1 MYFLA
6 ALLTLKAVEEPD
18 RFPLHLADHDESL
31 LSRQELRFKDVF
43 LGEDQMTVALLSSA
57 ARHTRI
63 RLTCWSKAKDTPT
76 SLLQALTSRPRIE
89 FAQQC
94 YAVESV
100 DLVDPLWTGI
110 STWTDLQNARHGV
123 RMRFT
128 FATPLVT
135 AQREQGTES
144 DILPFPGPQTLFSRL
159 LHHWRELDGPPL
171 PYAGEQMVQAAGCIL
186 SEYRLETS
194 ESTVE
199 TQAHPGFLGWVEY
212 MCRDGEITA
221 IASLNALARLAFF
234 TGSGYLTTLGMGTTA
249 VTIAN

>member
-6 ALLTLKAVEEPD
+6 ALLTLKAMEPD
-18 RFPLHLADHDESL
+18 RSPLHLADHDESVP
-31 LSRQELRFKDVF
+31 SRQELRFKDAL
-43 LGEDQMTVALLSSA
+43 LGEGKMTAALLFSA
-57 ARHTRI
+57 AGHTRI
-63 RLTCWSKAKDTPT
+63 RLTCWSKARDTPGT
-76 SLLQALTSRPRIE
+76 VLQALTSRPRIE

-110 STWTDLQNARHGV
+110 STWTDLLNARHGV

-135 AQREQGTES
+135 ANRERGTDS
-144 DILPFPGPQTLFSRL
+144 NVLPFPDPQALFSRL
-159 LHHWRELDGPPL
+159 LRHWRGLGGPPL

-186 SEYRLETS
+186 SEYRLETV
-194 ESTVE
+194 ESSFE
-199 TQAHPGFLGWVEY
+199 EQAHPGFLGWVEY
-212 MCRDGEITA
+212 TCRAREITA

-234 TGSGYLTTLGMGTTA
+234 TGSGYLTELGMGTTA

>member
-6 ALLTLKAVEEPD
+6 ALLTLKAVEPD
-18 RFPLHLADHDESL
+18 RFPLHLADHDEAL
-31 LSRQELRFKDVF
+31 PSRQELRFKGA
-43 LGEDQMTVALLSSA
+43 LLREGQMTAALLSSA
-57 ARHTRI
+57 ARHRLI
-63 RLTCWSKAKDTPT
+63 RLTCWSKARDTPA
-76 SLLQALTSRPRIE
+76 SVLQALTSRPRIE

-110 STWTDLQNARHGV
+110 STWADLQNLRQGV

-135 AQREQGTES
+135 ARREQGTES
-144 DILPFPGPQTLFSRL
+144 NVLPFPDPQTLFSPL
-159 LHHWRELDGPPL
+159 LHHWRELGGPAL
-171 PYAGEQMVQAAGCIL
+171 PYAGEQVVQAAGCML
-186 SEYRLETS
+186 SEYRLETA
-194 ESTVE
+194 ENTAQA
-199 TQAHPGFLGWVEY
+199 QAHPGFLGWVEY
-212 MCRDGEITA
+212 MCRAGEITA

-234 TGSGYLTTLGMGTTA
+234 TGSGYLTTLGMGATA